1 MFKTWNSIKEYSPV
15 ATEKTDF
22 NGRIKL
28 YTDYTRID
36 ESNIQDVLND
46 LIFDIY
52 ENYRKIKMLKNYE
65 KGLQPIL
72 QRNKKVR
79 GDINNRVV
87 VNHAHEIKEF
97 KKGFTFGDPIT
108 YIQRARKDIRNA
120 GKNSTLEEQT
130 DIAVAQLNEMMYEQ
144 AKNSKDI
151 KLSDEFFTGGVGY
164 RLVTANVNDDN
175 EISSFSIYIPES
187 EYTFVVYANTVER
200 QKVLAGT
207 FVITNTGE
215 VTLGCYT
222 DEKYFELAGSSMGW
236 QILKSEKNGMGIIP
250 IVEYDADEARCGS
263 FERVIKLIN
272 AINTVSSDR
281 VNGVAQF
288 IQAILWINNVK
299 VSDEQFNELMVKG
312 CLNTTDVTPDKKAT
326 VEWLASELNQSNT
339 QTIIDDFTKE
349 MLEIAGVPG
358 REQSTGGNTGE
369 AIMYS
374 NGWHIAETQAQ
385 AFEEIF
391 KQSEQEFLKIVLKI
405 IGNSKN
411 APKEV
416 KSLSLS
422 DIEIKFNRNR
432 TDNLLVKVQALN
444 GMLTAGVHPSIAFKL
459 CGLFNDSGQAYLDS
473 LPYLDKWKFSLED
486 DTDMGDEP
494 KGENTEPDSFTASGK
509 NTGKDPIKEQN
520 DNSVSTTA

>member
-1 MFKTWNSIKEYSPV
+1 MFKTWNSIREYSPV

-28 YTDYTRID
+28 YTDYTQID

-46 LIFDIY
+46 LIFEIY
-52 ENYRKIKMLKNYE
+52 ENYRQIKMLKNYE

-79 GDINNRVV
+79 GDINNRVI

-108 YIQRARKDIRNA
+108 YIQRARKDIRSA
-120 GKNSTLEEQT
+120 SKDDTFEEQT

-144 AKNSKDI
+144 AKNSNDI
-151 KLSDEFFTGGVGY
+151 KLADEFYTAGVGY
-164 RLVTANVNDDN
+164 RFVTANVNDDN
-175 EISSFSIYIPES
+175 EISAFSLYTLAS

-207 FVITNTGE
+207 FVITNTGK
-215 VTLGCYT
+215 VKLGCYT
-222 DEKYFELAGSSMGW
+222 DEKYFELAGSSLGW
-236 QILKSEKNGMGIIP
+236 QVQKVENNGLGIIP
-250 IVEYDADEARCGS
+250 IVEYSADEARCGS

-299 VSDEQFNELMVKG
+299 LSNEQFEELMIKG
-312 CLNTTDVTPDKKAT
+312 CLNTTDIDANKKAN

-385 AFEEIF
+385 AFEETF

-405 IGNSKN
+405 IGNSVR

-473 LPYLDKWKFSLED
+473 LPYLDKWKFSLDD
-486 DTDMGDEP
+486 DTDVDETS
-494 KGENTEPDSFTASGK
+494 KGGNTEPEDFTAGGK
-509 NTGKDPIKEQN
+509 NTGKDPIKEQD